1 MQLKIQK
8 RLAAQIL
15 KASKNDIWLD
25 SSRLEEI
32 KEGIT
37 KADIK
42 SLIKD
47 KAIKSKKKR
56 GISRSRARK
65 VQLQKFKGRRRGF
78 GSKKVGKHSRLSK
91 KRSWINHIR
100 IQRSFLQN
108 LRDKEVIN
116 KSSYRSLYLK
126 SKGGFFR
133 SKRHIKIYMQEHG
146 LGTNEKTN

>member
-15 KASKNDIWLD
+15 KSSENDIWLD
-25 SSRLEEI
+25 SSRLDEI
-32 KEGIT
+32 KEAIT

-47 KAIKSKKKR
+47 KAIKGKKTR
-56 GISRSRARK
+56 GISRYRIRK
-65 VQLQKFKGRRRGF
+65 RELQIRKGRRRGS
-78 GSKKVGKHSRLSK
+78 GSLKGGKHARLSK

-100 IQRSFLQN
+100 IQRAFLQN
-108 LRDKEVIN
+108 LRNKDIIN
-116 KSSYRSLYLK
+116 KSSYRSLYMK

-133 SKRHIKIYMQEHG
+133 SKRHIKLYMQEHDFG
-146 LGTNEKTN
+146 NEKK

>member
-15 KASKNDIWLD
+15 KSSENDIWLD
-25 SSRLEEI
+25 SNRLDEI
-32 KEGIT
+32 KEAIT

-47 KAIKSKKKR
+47 KAIKAKKIR
-56 GISRSRARK
+56 GISRYRARK
-65 VQLQKFKGRRRGF
+65 RNLQKSKGRRRGPGSLK
-78 GSKKVGKHSRLSK
+78 GSKGARLSK
-91 KRSWINHIR
+91 KRGWINHIR
-100 IQRSFLQN
+100 VQRVFLQN
-108 LRDKEVIN
+108 LRDKGVIA
-116 KSSYRSLYLK
+116 KSSYRPLYMK

-146 LGTNEKTN
+146 IIK

>member
-15 KASKNDIWLD
+15 KSSKNDIWLD
-25 SSRLEEI
+25 SDRLEEI
-32 KEGIT
+32 KDSIT

-56 GISRSRARK
+56 GISRYRIRK
-65 VQLQKFKGRRRGF
+65 IQIQKSKGRRRGP
-78 GSKKVGKHSRLSK
+78 GSIKGGKHARLSK

-100 IQRSFLQN
+100 IQRVFLRN
-108 LRDKEVIN
+108 LRDKGAIN
-116 KSSYRSLYLK
+116 KSSYRSLYMK

-133 SKRHIKIYMQEHG
+133 SKRHIKLYIREHG
-146 LGTNEKTN
+146 IEK

>member
-15 KASKNDIWLD
+15 KSSKNDIWLD
-25 SSRLEEI
+25 SDRLEEI
-32 KEGIT
+32 KDSIT

-56 GISRSRARK
+56 GISRYRIRK
-65 VQLQKFKGRRRGF
+65 IQIQKSKGRRRGP
-78 GSKKVGKHSRLSK
+78 GSIKGGKHARLSK

-100 IQRSFLQN
+100 IQRVFLKN
-108 LRDKEVIN
+108 LRDKGAID
-116 KSSYRSLYLK
+116 KSSYRSLYMK

-133 SKRHIKIYMQEHG
+133 SKRHIKLYIQEHG
-146 LGTNEKTN
+146 IEK

>member
-15 KASKNDIWLD
+15 KSSENDIWLD
-25 SSRLEEI
+25 SNRLDEI
-32 KEGIT
+32 KEAIT

-47 KAIKSKKKR
+47 KAIKAKKIR
-56 GISRSRARK
+56 GISRYRARK
-65 VQLQKFKGRRRGF
+65 RNLQKSKGRRRGPGSLK
-78 GSKKVGKHSRLSK
+78 GSKGARLSK
-91 KRSWINHIR
+91 KRGWINHIR
-100 IQRSFLQN
+100 VQRVFLQN
-108 LRDKEVIN
+108 LRDKDVID
-116 KSSYRSLYLK
+116 KSSYRSLYMK

-146 LGTNEKTN
+146 IIK

>member
-15 KASKNDIWLD
+15 KSSKNDIWLD
-25 SSRLEEI
+25 SNRLDEI
-32 KEGIT
+32 KEAIT

-47 KAIKSKKKR
+47 KAIKAKKIR
-56 GISRSRARK
+56 GISRYRARK
-65 VQLQKFKGRRRGF
+65 RNLQKRKGRRRGPGSLK
-78 GSKKVGKHSRLSK
+78 GSKGARLSK
-91 KRSWINHIR
+91 KRGWINHIR
-100 IQRSFLQN
+100 VQRVFLQN
-108 LRDKEVIN
+108 LRDKGVID
-116 KSSYRSLYLK
+116 KSSYRPLYMK

-146 LGTNEKTN
+146 IIK

>member
-65 VQLQKFKGRRRGF
+65 VKIQKLKGRRRGF
-78 GSKKVGKHSRLSK
+78 GSKKGGKHARLSK

-108 LRDKEVIN
+108 LRDKEVID

-133 SKRHIKIYMQEHG
+133 SKRHIKLYMQEHG
-146 LGTNEKTN
+146 LGTNEKTI

>member
-15 KASKNDIWLD
+15 KSSENDIWLD
-25 SSRLEEI
+25 SNRLDEI
-32 KEGIT
+32 KEAIT

-47 KAIKSKKKR
+47 KAIKAKKIR
-56 GISRSRARK
+56 GISRYRARK
-65 VQLQKFKGRRRGF
+65 RNLQKSKGRRRGPGSLK
-78 GSKKVGKHSRLSK
+78 GSKGARLSK
-91 KRSWINHIR
+91 KRGWINHIR
-100 IQRSFLQN
+100 VQRVFLQN
-108 LRDKEVIN
+108 LRDKGVID
-116 KSSYRSLYLK
+116 KSSYRPLYMK

-146 LGTNEKTN
+146 IIK

>member
-15 KASKNDIWLD
+15 KSSKNDIWLD
-25 SSRLEEI
+25 SDRLEEI
-32 KEGIT
+32 KDSIT

-56 GISRSRARK
+56 GISRYRIRK
-65 VQLQKFKGRRRGF
+65 IQIQKSKGRRRGF
-78 GSKKVGKHSRLSK
+78 GSIKGGKHARLSK

-100 IQRSFLQN
+100 IQRVFLRN
-108 LRDKEVIN
+108 LRDKGAIN
-116 KSSYRSLYLK
+116 KSSYRSLYMK

-133 SKRHIKIYMQEHG
+133 SKRHIKLYIREHG
-146 LGTNEKTN
+146 IEK